1 MLPEAVE
8 TPMGYVTVRKRPAS
22 SPVWSRE
29 TFHQLVANAP
39 EPVVVI
45 DETRRIVLFNLAAE
59 ELFGYSAGEVL
70 SQPLDI
76 LTSAPPTDSDLEAGR
91 FDVFGVHRRG
101 HTIPLNVGVS
111 RIHVGGTTLSTCILR
126 TISDALQTQAALRES
141 QERFRLVFEAA
152 AIGFAIV
159 ELDGRFRAANRSLC
173 DMLGYTEAELLGL
186 NFRDLTYP
194 EDLKR
199 DLVLSDR
206 LLAGEIDSYRLEKRF
221 LHEQGHSVW
230 VLIAVSLVR
239 DSKGA
244 PQYFVS
250 QGTDVSIQ
258 KEAEHAL
265 ARRATELERSNAEL
279 EQFAYVASHDLRQ
292 PLRTVAS
299 YAELLAERYSSR
311 LDERA
316 ERWITYVIGGVDRMQ
331 RLIDDLLALARVH
344 THAGAFVQT
353 DTAALVLRTWDQV
366 RHEYPSEARLE
377 HRNLPLIVADTGQL
391 EQLFQNLFDN
401 ALKYSRAGIPL
412 EVQVSA
418 QPIGREPG
426 LWEFTVQDN
435 GIGLDMTYAER
446 IFEIFQR
453 LHQSDEY
460 EGTGIGLAM
469 CKRIVERH
477 GGQIRVDSVLGEGT
491 SFRFTL
497 LERGAA

>member
-1 MLPEAVE
+1 
-8 TPMGYVTVRKRPAS
+8 
-22 SPVWSRE
+22 
-29 TFHQLVANAP
+29 
-39 EPVVVI
+39 
-45 DETRRIVLFNLAAE
+45 
-59 ELFGYSAGEVL
+59 
-70 SQPLDI
+70 
-76 LTSAPPTDSDLEAGR
+76 
-91 FDVFGVHRRG
+91 
-101 HTIPLNVGVS
+101 
-111 RIHVGGTTLSTCILR
+111 
-126 TISDALQTQAALRES
+126 
-141 QERFRLVFEAA
+141 
-152 AIGFAIV
+152 
-159 ELDGRFRAANRSLC
+159 
-173 DMLGYTEAELLGL
+173 
-186 NFRDLTYP
+186 
-194 EDLKR
+194 
-199 DLVLSDR
+199 
-206 LLAGEIDSYRLEKRF
+206 
-221 LHEQGHSVW
+221 
-230 VLIAVSLVR
+230 
-239 DSKGA
+239 
-244 PQYFVS
+244 
-250 QGTDVSIQ
+250 
-258 KEAEHAL
+258 
-265 ARRATELERSNAEL
+265 
-279 EQFAYVASHDLRQ
+279 
-292 PLRTVAS
+292 VAS

-412 EVQVSA
+412 AVQVSA

>member
-8 TPMGYVTVRKRPAS
+8 TRMGHVTVRKRTAS
-22 SPVWSRE
+22 SPAWSWE
-29 TFHQLVANAP
+29 AFDQVVANAP
-39 EPVVVI
+39 DAIVVI
-45 DETRRIVLFNLAAE
+45 DETRRIVLFNFAAE
-59 ELFGYSAGEVL
+59 ELLGRSASGVL

-76 LTSAPPTDSDLEAGR
+76 LTSVSLTEIDLEAGR
-91 FDVFGVHRRG
+91 LEILGVHRSG
-101 HTIPLNVGVS
+101 HLIPLSVGVS
-111 RIHVGGTTLSTCILR
+111 KIHVSGATLYTCILR
-126 TISDALQTQAALRES
+126 NMSEALQTQAALRES

-173 DMLGYTEAELLGL
+173 EMLGYTESELRSL

-194 EDLKR
+194 EDLTA
-199 DLVLSDR
+199 DLALVER
-206 LLAGEIDSYRLEKRF
+206 LLAGEIDSYRLERRF
-221 LHEQGHSVW
+221 LHKLGHSVW
-230 VLIAVSLVR
+230 VLIAISLVR
-239 DSKGA
+239 DSDGA

-250 QGTDVSIQ
+250 QGSDISIQ
-258 KEAEHAL
+258 KEAEQAL
-265 ARRATELERSNAEL
+265 AQRATELERSNAEL
-279 EQFAYVASHDLRQ
+279 EQFAYVTSHDLQQ

-331 RLIDDLLALARVH
+331 RLIEDLLALARVH
-344 THAGAFVQT
+344 THAGAFVDT
-353 DTAALVLRTWDQV
+353 DTAALIMRTWEQV
-366 RHEYPSEARLE
+366 RHEYPCKARLE
-377 HRNLPLIVADTGQL
+377 LRSLPIIAADTGQL

-401 ALKYSRAGIPL
+401 ALKYSRPGIPL

-418 QPIGREPG
+418 EPAGKEPG

-435 GIGLDMTYAER
+435 GIGLDMMYADR

-460 EGTGIGLAM
+460 EGTGIGLAI
-469 CKRIVERH
+469 CKRIIERH
-477 GGQIRVDSVLGEGT
+477 GGQIGVDSVPGEGS

-497 LERGAA
+497 REGGSA